1 MSLRPVQPLVSPM
14 ESDRFPTLTLLQSRG
29 MFLPVKQTLFLDD
42 WAVDGKPVVL
52 EFANAYLKVQWQHVA
67 LTQVHRNILDAMC
80 SYMQP
85 IYRAQGEVVFEF
97 SLYELY
103 SYLMP
108 PSTRNASNKKF
119 HLSNTD
125 DLRQRLD
132 ELKTARFRVEDL
144 VNQKVYSGRVGLST
158 GGENPLERYGQTR
171 ERFRLS
177 PRFTEFWRH
186 DVHVDLRK
194 VLHHILALKSCTSQ
208 ALARSVL
215 SNKFK
220 SGQPL
225 LKEFQDLGV
234 VYAGLS
240 RSAISNLVRQVKD
253 DADGLS
259 KLGIELRKT
268 PTGEL
273 GVFYEKLDA
282 VRWQNGVNNRVQLPL
297 LDMPEGMPIA
307 PLEGE
312 VRPREFFK
320 RESRRSQ
327 GS

>member
-1 MSLRPVQPLVSPM
+1 M
-14 ESDRFPTLTLLQSRG
+14 
-29 MFLPVKQTLFLDD
+29 
-42 WAVDGKPVVL
+42 
-52 EFANAYLKVQWQHVA
+52 
-67 LTQVHRNILDAMC
+67 
-80 SYMQP
+80 
-85 IYRAQGEVVFEF
+85 
-97 SLYELY
+97 
-103 SYLMP
+103 
-108 PSTRNASNKKF
+108 
-119 HLSNTD
+119 
-125 DLRQRLD
+125 
-132 ELKTARFRVEDL
+132 
-144 VNQKVYSGRVGLST
+144 
-158 GGENPLERYGQTR
+158 
-171 ERFRLS
+171 
-177 PRFTEFWRH
+177 
-186 DVHVDLRK
+186 
-194 VLHHILALKSCTSQ
+194 
-208 ALARSVL
+208 L